1 MQNFETV
8 VEQKCEQLL
17 LKAYHFGASDL
28 LLVPEREQYR
38 IYFRK
43 YDKLLQA
50 GELPNE
56 LAERLISYYKFLAA
70 LDISERRKPQSGS
83 FQKLWNKIN
92 MPFVFLHFPQY
103 F

>member
-1 MQNFETV
+1 MNQKRGANMKNFETI

-28 LLVPEREQYR
+28 LLVPESGQYR

-50 GELPNE
+50 GELPNN
-56 LAERLISYYKFLAA
+56 LAERMIFFLN
-70 LDISERRKPQSGS
+70 
-83 FQKLWNKIN
+83 F
-92 MPFVFLHFPQY
+92 
-103 F
+103 